1 MLDQFILKFAEAK
14 ELQRLNTLE
23 HEDTKFHFAYIAFEL
38 TRKCNLKCA
47 HCLRGEWQNL
57 TMTKEVI
64 DKMLEVSSGID
75 FIFFTGGEPFLAPDL
90 IEHIVDRV
98 IALDFDAKYISVIT
112 NGTILNSL
120 GIRSVQAMN
129 RFAEWSY
136 KKNGIEQAASITISN
151 DIYHGTTPQEAVDFY
166 LPYVDEKYTKVEI
179 QEKND
184 TIGNTGR
191 AKKNHVATND
201 MPVVY
206 AYPRRIRITED
217 NVVPC
222 KFDLSPKGD
231 LIVGEFNTWEEIDA
245 NPIGN
250 IMQESLVRMFE
261 RNQWSELPCNE
272 VKRLG
277 RYFNFTPENKDD
289 QEIKDYMINC
299 YETIRTVRYRL
310 HLWFPYLDYT
320 DIYWMSTL
328 YMEQET
334 KMNWLKVTTYD
345 YDEKVKDK
353 ITPEF
358 IQETLSNYEIMN
370 NHYRSQGKKKVQLV
384 PYNPDN
390 KTIENCADLDAQ
402 DE

>member
-310 HLWFPYLDYT
+310 HLRFPYLDYT

-390 KTIENCADLDAQ
+390 KTIENCLDLDAQ

>member
-1 MLDQFILKFAEAK
+1 MLDQFILKIAEAK

-166 LPYVDEKYTKVEI
+166 SAYVNEKYTKVEI
-179 QEKND
+179 QEKETDQLENL
-184 TIGNTGR
+184 GR
-191 AKKNHVATND
+191 AKINHLPETIQVKVHAL
-201 MPVVY
+201 
-206 AYPRRIRITED
+206 PRRIRINED
-217 NVVPC
+217 NSIPC
-222 KFDLSPKGD
+222 ILNLTPHGNLNVIDFHS
-231 LIVGEFNTWEEIDA
+231 WEEIDA
-245 NPIGN
+245 NPLGN
-250 IMQESLVRMFE
+250 IMEESLVRMFE
-261 RNQWSELPCNE
+261 RNQWPELPCNE

-277 RYFNFTPENKDD
+277 RYINAHAQTEIEKTL
-289 QEIKDYMINC
+289 QESMTKGYNAA
-299 YETIRTVRYRL
+299 RTLRYNL
-310 HLWFPYLDYT
+310 HLMLPYLDYAT
-320 DIYWMSTL
+320 IYHASELLMQLMT
-328 YMEQET
+328 E
-334 KMNWLKVTTYD
+334 MNWLAFTKPD
-345 YDEKVKDK
+345 YDKVEDQ

-358 IQETLSNYEIMN
+358 LRQGLRDCETMN
-370 NHYRSQGKKKVQLV
+370 NYYKKQGKKKVQLV

>member
-64 DKMLEVSSGID
+64 DKMLEVSSGIN

-98 IALDFDAKYISVIT
+98 IALDFDAKYIGVIT

-166 LPYVDEKYTKVEI
+166 SAYVDEKYTKVKI
-179 QEKND
+179 QERND
-184 TIGNTGR
+184 TIGNAGR

-222 KFDLSPKGD
+222 TFDLSPKGD
-231 LIVGEFNTWEEIDA
+231 LIVGEFKTWEEIDA

-310 HLWFPYLDYT
+310 HLRFPYLDYT

>member
-1 MLDQFILKFAEAK
+1 MLDQFILKIAEAK

-23 HEDTKFHFAYIAFEL
+23 HEDTKFHFASIVFDL

-47 HCLRGEWQNL
+47 HCMRGEWQNL

-64 DKMLEVSSGID
+64 DKMLEVSSGIYE
-75 FIFFTGGEPFLAPDL
+75 IFFSGGEPFLAPDL
-90 IEHIVDRV
+90 IEYIVDRV

-120 GIRSVQAMN
+120 GIRSVQTMN

-136 KKNGIEQAASITISN
+136 KRNGIEQAASITISN

-166 LPYVDEKYTKVEI
+166 LPYVDEKCTKIEM
-179 QEKND
+179 QERND
-184 TIGNTGR
+184 TIGNMGR
-191 AKKNHVATND
+191 AKKNHLATKD
-201 MPVVY
+201 TRKVY
-206 AYPRRIRITED
+206 AYPRRIRFVRNKVLCRLE
-217 NVVPC
+217 
-222 KFDLSPKGD
+222 LSPKGG
-231 LIVGEFNTWEEIDA
+231 LTIVDFNTWEEIDA

-250 IMQESLVRMFE
+250 IMEESLVRMFE

-277 RYFNFTPENKDD
+277 RYFNSTTENKDY
-289 QEIKDYMINC
+289 QEVNAYMISC

-310 HLWFPYLDYT
+310 HLLFPYLDYA
-320 DIYWMSTL
+320 DIYYMSTL

-334 KMNWLKVTTYD
+334 KMNWLKVTTHD
-345 YDEKVKDK
+345 YDKVKDK

-390 KTIENCADLDAQ
+390 KTIENCLDLDAQ

>member
-98 IALDFDAKYISVIT
+98 IALDFDAKYINVIT

-166 LPYVDEKYTKVEI
+166 SAYVDEKYTKVKI
-179 QEKND
+179 QERND
-184 TIGNTGR
+184 TIGNADR

-231 LIVGEFNTWEEIDA
+231 LTVAEFKTWEEKDA

-250 IMQESLVRMFE
+250 IMEESLVRMFE

-310 HLWFPYLDYT
+310 HLRFPYLDYT

-402 DE
+402 GE

>member
-277 RYFNFTPENKDD
+277 RYFNSTTENKDY
-289 QEIKDYMINC
+289 QEVNAYMINC

-310 HLWFPYLDYT
+310 HLRFPYLDYT

>member
-64 DKMLEVSSGID
+64 DKMLEVSSGIHN
-75 FIFFTGGEPFLAPDL
+75 IFFTGGEPFLAPDL

-166 LPYVDEKYTKVEI
+166 SAYVDEKYTKVKI
-179 QEKND
+179 QERND
-184 TIGNTGR
+184 TIGNAGR

-222 KFDLSPKGD
+222 MLHLSPKGD
-231 LIVGEFNTWEEIDA
+231 LTVAEFKTWEEKDA

-250 IMQESLVRMFE
+250 IMEESLVRMFE

-277 RYFNFTPENKDD
+277 RYFISTTENKDY
-289 QEIKDYMINC
+289 QEVNAYMISC

-310 HLWFPYLDYT
+310 HLRFPYLDYT

>member
-98 IALDFDAKYISVIT
+98 IALDFDAKYINVIT

-166 LPYVDEKYTKVEI
+166 SAYVDEKYTKVKI
-179 QEKND
+179 QERND
-184 TIGNTGR
+184 TIGNADR

-222 KFDLSPKGD
+222 KFDLSPKGE
-231 LIVGEFNTWEEIDA
+231 LIVGEFNTWEEKDA

-250 IMQESLVRMFE
+250 IMEESLVRMFE

-310 HLWFPYLDYT
+310 HLRFPYLDYT

-402 DE
+402 GE

>member
-98 IALDFDAKYISVIT
+98 IALDFDAKYINVIT

-179 QEKND
+179 QERND
-184 TIGNTGR
+184 TIGNADR

-222 KFDLSPKGD
+222 KFDLSPKGE
-231 LIVGEFNTWEEIDA
+231 LIVGEFNTWEEKDA

-310 HLWFPYLDYT
+310 HLRFPYLDYT

-402 DE
+402 GE